1 MERRTT
7 VQIFQV
13 TNMNIE
19 RKQIK
24 NWKQKW
30 EEKQLYRYFK

>member
-1 MERRTT
+1 MGRKTT

-13 TNMNIE
+13 TIINID
-19 RKQIK
+19 KKIIK
-24 NWKQKW
+24 TKKQKW

>member
-7 VQIFQV
+7 VQIFQM
-13 TNMNIE
+13 TDINID
-19 RKQIK
+19 RKTLK
-24 NWKQKW
+24 TTKEKW